1 MAETKLKGVF
11 IMRLFRKNEIGFFD
25 DLYTAA
31 FFLLSHTSVNLEL
44 IALVDSNTGIRYDE
58 YIRKYEEAL

>member
-11 IMRLFRKNEIGFFD
+11 IMRLFSKNEIGFFD

-58 YIRKYEEAL
+58 